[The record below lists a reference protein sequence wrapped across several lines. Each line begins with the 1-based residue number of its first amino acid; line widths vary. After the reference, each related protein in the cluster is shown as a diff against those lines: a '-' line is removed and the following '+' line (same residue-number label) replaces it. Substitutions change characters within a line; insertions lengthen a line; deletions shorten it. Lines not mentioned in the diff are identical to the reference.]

1 VVAEVAAGFLLWMA
15 LTTEAAAQS
24 CANYAPVTRTTG
36 ITYNSI
42 FGSSPSYFTWR
53 NTASNQNDDNRSY
66 QAPIGFDFYYLGVRY
81 TQFSA
86 NLNGTVDFSA
96 SASDGNNGGTGPYGP
111 NYNHLFST
119 AGNTNLALA
128 PLYADLW
135 TADSEAVPIA
145 TCLAYMVTGSA
156 PNRVLTVEWL
166 NFDEWDVPINS
177 PAYSINMQV
186 KIYESTGV
194 IRFVYGTMTT
204 GTVHGSY
211 PLSYTCGINGTI
223 SGAPTAATL
232 LTQQTANTTNFNSTP
247 QDALNALPA
256 SNSMLTF
263 TPPAPSAAPTGLN
276 FTGVSKS
283 GMTLNWTDN
292 ANNEDGYVIYNSTD
306 NINFTF
312 VSQVAAG
319 STSAPVAGLLS
330 NTMYYWKVYA
340 VTEGALSSPLP
351 GSKATLPGTTFTS
364 IHNTGWGT
372 ASTWDK
378 SAVPGPGDTVIIA
391 NGTTVSVDGLDSCK
405 FLTVGQGTSG
415 QLTIGN
421 SGVARTLTIG
431 ADLTV
436 NAGATMTIGAT
447 AATHTMTIG
456 ANVVNN
462 GTLNLAPAANRVCDV
477 TFNKNGNQ
485 TISGTGATTNFDK
498 ITLNMGTSVANVLE
512 VASTNFSVTPTN
524 FLTLTNGM
532 FKLSTAA
539 TITPFTGAVT
549 IPLSAGLWVNN
560 AGATVSMTGG
570 TITLYGT
577 LHATAGKVNIGTA
590 SDQNLTSYGGT
601 EIIDGGTVDIA
612 GRCDNAGTTVLT
624 YFTMSSGTLVID
636 TVGSTTAGIAPFN
649 ITEVGSTF
657 NMSGGTII
665 IRRPGNANLGYVNTG
680 GTNGTVNG
688 GIVQVGDAS
697 TPATQTMQINSS
709 ITVPNL
715 VVSNGIAVT
724 AQLVTNPLTVYG
736 GVTTNSGTFNSNAL
750 NISLGGNWANNGGS
764 FLPTTATVTFTGNSS
779 AINGTAA
786 AQTFNNIVVNKTT
799 GQTESVGGSTTSLTV
814 NGTFTE
820 TAGNFTAPA
829 TMTVGG
835 TATLSSGTFT
845 AGTSLSVAGD
855 WINNGGTLSAG
866 GGTTVTLN
874 GTVAEA
880 IGGST
885 PTIFNNL
892 TLANTSASVSGNT
905 NFNVAGTMTVNA
917 SALFTPGAAVVI
929 NNAAAAGTITG
940 SGTVQVTRTVAT
952 ADYLNQYKFLTNTLS
967 SLTVDYSAGGAQTV
981 DALNYSNLT
990 ISGTRTTN
998 SVTLAPSGTVG
1009 IAGVFNMTATFTS
1022 GGYITTGSTVNF
1034 NGSGAQTIPAFNY
1047 YNLTTSGARTT
1058 FSITLA
1064 PAGTIGIAGAFN
1076 PTATFT
1082 SGGYVITG
1090 STIDFNGAAQNVPA
1104 FNGATGYNNLNL
1116 SGAAGTKTAAGN
1128 IVVSGNFDNGG
1139 GSNNAV
1145 TFSVGTNTLT
1155 ITGTKDNTNAL
1166 IQFAGAANAIVFNT
1180 GTVEYNG
1187 TVAQTV
1193 TPGTYN
1199 NIIFSN
1205 TGAKN
1210 VNASTTAN
1218 GYVAIA
1224 TGTPVTVAVGVTVQ
1238 VNGTLTHGGAITNN
1252 GIINVGP

>member
-1 VVAEVAAGFLLWMA
+1 MPP
-15 LTTEAAAQS
+15 S
-24 CANYAPVTRTTG
+24 RTPTG

-42 FGSSPSYFTWR
+42 FGSNPSFFTWR
-53 NTASNQNDDNRSY
+53 NTSSNQNDDNRSY

-86 NLNGTVDFSA
+86 NLNGTIDFSA

-111 NYNHLFST
+111 NYNNAFST
-119 AGNTNLALA
+119 AGETNLALA

-145 TCLAYMVTGSA
+145 TCLAYTVAGSA

-186 KIYESTGV
+186 KLYESSGV
-194 IRFVYGTMTT
+194 IQFVYGTMTT

-211 PLSYTCGINGTI
+211 PLAYTCGINGTI
-223 SGAPTAATL
+223 VGAPTAATL
-232 LTQQTANTTNFNSTP
+232 LTQQVANSTTFNSTA
-247 QDALNALPA
+247 QNALNTMPT
-256 SNSMLTF
+256 SNSMLIF
-263 TPPAPSAAPTGLN
+263 TPPAPSAAPTGIS
-276 FTGVSKS
+276 FSGVSKL
-283 GMTLNWTDN
+283 GMTVKWTDN
-292 ANNEDGYVIYNSTD
+292 ATNEIGYVVYNSTD

-312 VSQVAAG
+312 VTQVAGAG
-319 STSAPVAGLLS
+319 AGTGPDSAVVTGLLS
-330 NTMYYWKVYA
+330 STTYYWRVYA
-340 VTEGALSSPLP
+340 VTEGALSSALTGQQATLAGQTITSVVTGNWSTNATWDCNCAP
-351 GSKATLPGTTFTS
+351 GS
-364 IHNTGWGT
+364 
-372 ASTWDK
+372 
-378 SAVPGPGDTVIIA
+378 GDSVVVA
-391 NGTTVSVDGLDSCK
+391 NATTVTLDINGSAK
-405 FLTVGQGTSG
+405 SLTVGKGTSG
-415 QLTIGN
+415 NLTIGN
-421 SGVARTLTIG
+421 NGTARTLAIG
-431 ADLTV
+431 ANLTV

-456 ANVVNN
+456 GNVVNN

-477 TFNKNGNQ
+477 TFNKSGNQ
-485 TISGTGATTNFDK
+485 TISGTGGTTNFDK
-498 ITLNMGTSVANVLE
+498 ITLNMGTSVSNVLE
-512 VASTNFSVTPTN
+512 VTSTHFSVTPTN

-577 LHATAGKVNIGTA
+577 FHATAGKVNIGTA

-624 YFTMSSGTLVID
+624 YFTMSSGTLIID
-636 TVGSTTAGIAPFN
+636 TVGSTVAGIAPFN

-657 NMSGGTII
+657 NMSGGTMI

-688 GIVQVGDAS
+688 GIVQIGDAS
-697 TPATQTMQINSS
+697 TPAAQTIQINSS

-715 VVSNGIAVT
+715 VLNATVPVT
-724 AQLVTNPLTVYG
+724 AQLMTNPMTVYG
-736 GVTTNSGTFNSNAL
+736 GVTINAGTLNSNAL
-750 NISLGGNWANNGGS
+750 NISLGGNWTNNGGS
-764 FLPTTATVTFTGNSS
+764 FLPTTATVTFTGNSA

-786 AQTFNNIVVNKTT
+786 AQTFNNIVVNKTA
-799 GQTESVGGSTTSLTV
+799 GQTDSVGGSTTSLTV
-814 NGTFTE
+814 GGTFTE
-820 TAGNFTAPA
+820 TTGNFKAPA

-835 TATLSSGTFT
+835 TATLTSGTFT
-845 AGTSLSVAGD
+845 AGTNLSVGGD

-880 IGGST
+880 IGGSAST
-885 PTIFNNL
+885 SFNNL
-892 TLANTSASVSGNT
+892 TLANTTAAISGNT

-929 NNAAAAGTITG
+929 NSAGAAGTITG
-940 SGTVQVTRTVAT
+940 SGTVQVTRTAVT
-952 ADYLNQYKFLTNTLS
+952 PDYLSQYEFLTNTLS
-967 SLTVDYSAGGAQTV
+967 SLTVNYSATGAQTI
-981 DALNYSNLT
+981 DALNYNILT
-990 ISGTRTTN
+990 ISGARTTN
-998 SVTLAPSGTVG
+998 SVTLASSGTIG
-1009 IAGVFNMTATFTS
+1009 IAGTLNLTATFTT

-1034 NGSGAQTIPAFNY
+1034 NGTGAETIPAFNY
-1047 YNLTTSGARTT
+1047 YNLTTSGAHTT

-1064 PAGTIGIAGAFN
+1064 PAGTIGVAGVFN
-1076 PTATFT
+1076 PTATFS

-1090 STIDFNGAAQNVPA
+1090 STVDFNGATQNVPV

-1116 SGAAGTKTAAGN
+1116 SGAAGPKTATGN

-1139 GSNNAV
+1139 AANNNV
-1145 TFSVGTNTLT
+1145 TFTVGTNTLT
-1155 ITGTKDNTNAL
+1155 ITGTKDNTNSL

-1187 TVAQTV
+1187 AIAQTV

-1205 TGAKN
+1205 TGAKS
-1210 VNASTTAN
+1210 VNTSTTAN
-1218 GYVAIA
+1218 GYVTIA
-1224 TGTPVTVAVGVTVQ
+1224 TGTPATVAVGVTLQ

-1252 GIINVGP
+1252 GTVNVGP